1 MHDEYPELLKDQYWD
16 KVVPDDLPYTIG
28 SEHDRKPEPKGSA
41 ENYKVKQVDTVYAN
55 VMQGKRYQQSDDIY
69 ADYVNICHIH
79 GIVSIITR
87 LFFRKVLIH
96 PYQNVVV
103 IG

>member
-41 ENYKVKQVDTVYAN
+41 EKYKVKQVDTLYAN
-55 VMQGKRYQQSDDIY
+55 VVVPSKQQDDTY
-69 ADYVNICHIH
+69 ADYVSIRQVNHIKIIVCFNINSTH
-79 GIVSIITR
+79 
-87 LFFRKVLIH
+87 K
-96 PYQNVVV
+96 Q
-103 IG
+103 